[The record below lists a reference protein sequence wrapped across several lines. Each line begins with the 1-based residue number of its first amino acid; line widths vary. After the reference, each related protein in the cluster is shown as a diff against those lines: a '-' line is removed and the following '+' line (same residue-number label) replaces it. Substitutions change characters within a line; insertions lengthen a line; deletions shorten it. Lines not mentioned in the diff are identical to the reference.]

1 MKNKLWILLV
11 IGAVLITA
19 CGAKPVEEAQAVEVE
34 EETTGITV
42 KDVVFT
48 RTLGEN
54 MDPVDPTD
62 TFLPSE
68 TINVSVVIDG
78 RPKSGIVT
86 GNFYYG
92 SQFIAG
98 TDIDIAEANSGVLFS
113 VGEDTYVGFT
123 LSHDDPFPVSDDFFV
138 EVLIDGEKLGDF
150 PFSVAE

>member
-1 MKNKLWILLV
+1 MKNRLWLLLV
-11 IGAVLITA
+11 IGAILVSA
-19 CGAKPVEEAQAVEVE
+19 CGAKPAEETQAVEVE
-34 EETTGITV
+34 EGVTGITV

-48 RTLGEN
+48 RTLGDS
-54 MDPVDPTD
+54 MDPVDPTE

-92 SQFIAG
+92 NQFIAG

-113 VGEDTYVGFT
+113 VGQDTYVGFT

-150 PFSVAE
+150 PFSVTE